1 MAVCGGGSLAECGIR
16 PRLPGERP
24 GAYNVS
30 MSARSRLLV
39 ALLSTGL
46 TGYILVGSVL
56 SRVMGDTSYG
66 QLTIFNEVVRIVL
79 LSYVEP
85 VNIDR
90 AMAGARLGLTE
101 ALDGDSSYLDEEAF
115 KAYGQPPKDA
125 DADVG
130 MTLTRRF
137 SYLMVVSVRPGSP
150 AEKAGVKP
158 GDVLKTLD
166 GKHTHPLPATVGQR
180 MLRGEPGSTLKLTI
194 LRPST
199 EPKEVSLVR
208 ERLLPLPARG
218 KVLGPGL
225 GLLTVAEFGA
235 RSAAE
240 VKGELELLR
249 RQGVKKLVLDL
260 RNAGFGAPA
269 DGIKVAE
276 LFLKTGVVS
285 RLSGAKFE
293 EQVFSVESGKPAW
306 DGPLAVLVDTGTA
319 GPGEIVTAALR
330 EAGRPVIGRH
340 TFGRAALQKAIPF
353 EDGGGLVVTVARY
366 STPKGEAIHGKG
378 LAPTVMVSRQD
389 EEEDEDQASSRD
401 SALEKALEI
410 LKAEAQKAA

>member
-1 MAVCGGGSLAECGIR
+1 
-16 PRLPGERP
+16 
-24 GAYNVS
+24 
-30 MSARSRLLV
+30 MSPRSRLLV
-39 ALLSTGL
+39 ALVSTGL
-46 TGYILVGSVL
+46 VGYIAAGSLL

-66 QLTIFNEVVRIVL
+66 QLAIFNEVVRIVL

-85 VNIDR
+85 VNLDR

-101 ALDGDSSYLDEEAF
+101 ALDGDSAYLDEEAF
-115 KAYGQPPKDA
+115 KAYGQPAKET

-130 MTLTRRF
+130 LALTRRF

-150 AEKAGVKP
+150 AEKAGLKP

-166 GKHTHPLPATVGQR
+166 GKHSHPLAAAVGQR
-180 MLRGEPGSTLKLTI
+180 LLRGEPGSTLKLTI
-194 LRPST
+194 LRPGA

-208 ERLLPLPARG
+208 ERLLPLPAKG
-218 KVLGPGL
+218 KVLEPGIGQL
-225 GLLTVAEFGA
+225 KVAEFGA

-240 VKGELELLR
+240 AKGEIELLK

-276 LFLKTGVVS
+276 LFLKAGVVGK
-285 RLSGAKFE
+285 LSGAKFE
-293 EQVFSVESGKPAW
+293 EQVYSVESGKPAW

-319 GPGEIVTAALR
+319 GPGEIVTAALL

-340 TFGRAALQKAIPF
+340 TFGRAAIQKAVPF
-353 EDGGGLVVTVARY
+353 DDGGGLVVTVARY
-366 STPKGEAIHGKG
+366 STPKGDLIHGKG
-378 LAPTVMVSRQD
+378 LEPTVAVSKQD
-389 EEEDEDQASSRD
+389 EEDEEEASAPARD
-401 SALEKALEI
+401 LALEKALEI
-410 LKAEAQKAA
+410 LKAEAKKPA

>member
-1 MAVCGGGSLAECGIR
+1 
-16 PRLPGERP
+16 
-24 GAYNVS
+24 
-30 MSARSRLLV
+30 MSPRSRLLV
-39 ALLSTGL
+39 ALVSTGL
-46 TGYILVGSVL
+46 AGYILVGSLL

-66 QLTIFNEVVRIVL
+66 QLAIFNEVVRIVL

-85 VNIDR
+85 VNLDR

-101 ALDGDSSYLDEEAF
+101 ALDGDSAYLDEEAF
-115 KAYGQPPKDA
+115 KAYGQPAKET

-130 MTLTRRF
+130 LALTRRF

-150 AEKAGVKP
+150 AEKAGLKP

-166 GKHTHPLPATVGQR
+166 GKHSHPLPAPVGQR
-180 MLRGEPGSTLKLTI
+180 LLRGEPGSTLKLTI
-194 LRPST
+194 LRPGA

-208 ERLLPLPARG
+208 ERLLPLPVKG
-218 KVLGPGL
+218 KVLEPGIGQL
-225 GLLTVAEFGA
+225 KVAEFGA

-240 VKGELELLR
+240 AKGEIDLLK
-249 RQGVKKLVLDL
+249 RQGVKKLILDL

-276 LFLKTGVVS
+276 LFLKTGVVGK
-285 RLSGAKFE
+285 LSGAKFE
-293 EQVFSVESGKPAW
+293 EQVYSVESGKPAW

-319 GPGEIVTAALR
+319 GPGEIVTAALL

-340 TFGRAALQKAIPF
+340 TFGRAAVQKAVPF

-366 STPKGEAIHGKG
+366 STPKGELIHGKG
-378 LAPTVMVSRQD
+378 LEPTVAVSKQD
-389 EEEDEDQASSRD
+389 EEDEEDAGAPARD
-401 SALEKALEI
+401 LALEKALEI
-410 LKAEAQKAA
+410 LKAEAKKAA

>member
-1 MAVCGGGSLAECGIR
+1 
-16 PRLPGERP
+16 
-24 GAYNVS
+24 
-30 MSARSRLLV
+30 MSPRSRLLV
-39 ALLSTGL
+39 ALVSTGL
-46 TGYILVGSVL
+46 AGYILVGSLL

-66 QLTIFNEVVRIVL
+66 QLAIFNEVVRIVL

-85 VNIDR
+85 VNLDR

-101 ALDGDSSYLDEEAF
+101 ALDGDSAYLDEEAF
-115 KAYGQPPKDA
+115 KAYGQPAKET

-130 MTLTRRF
+130 LALTRRF

-150 AEKAGVKP
+150 AEKAGLKP

-166 GKHTHPLPATVGQR
+166 GKHSHPLAAAVGQR
-180 MLRGEPGSTLKLTI
+180 LLRGEPGSTLKLTI
-194 LRPST
+194 LRPGA

-208 ERLLPLPARG
+208 ERLLPLPAKG
-218 KVLGPGL
+218 KVLEPGIGQL
-225 GLLTVAEFGA
+225 KVAEFGA
-235 RSAAE
+235 RSAVEA
-240 VKGELELLR
+240 KGEIELLK

-276 LFLKTGVVS
+276 LFLKAGVVGK
-285 RLSGAKFE
+285 LSGAKFE
-293 EQVFSVESGKPAW
+293 EQVYSVESGKPAW

-319 GPGEIVTAALR
+319 GPGEIVTAALL

-340 TFGRAALQKAIPF
+340 TFGRAAIQKAVPF

-366 STPKGEAIHGKG
+366 STPKGELIHGKG
-378 LAPTVMVSRQD
+378 LEPTVAVSKQD
-389 EEEDEDQASSRD
+389 EEDEEDAGAPARD
-401 SALEKALEI
+401 LALEKALEI
-410 LKAEAQKAA
+410 LKAEAKKAA